1 MKNTKA
7 KIISIV
13 YMVLFLVLLALSTYY
28 VTRTLKDKGNY
39 LKYVP
44 FYEEE
49 EQFDVLFFGSSRM
62 LDGVHPMELWDEYG
76 LTSYNMAQHSETTRI
91 SYWQLENAIKYNKPK
106 VAVVDLFLLD
116 TQKIDMDNADARSYL
131 HKSLDHIPFS
141 KLKYDALMDLTDGV
155 DIWEYM
161 CPFAMYH
168 NRWNDLDRN
177 DIYMELPC
185 RKGAESRVAIEVMQG
200 VEWATDEISTSVDT
214 EKTKLDAIIALCEEN
229 DVQLVFTCM
238 PAVGM
243 SGNADMCKTMNYI
256 QVYANEH
263 GIPFLNF
270 AKDDDAINYAL
281 DFHDSSHLNPSGAKK
296 ITNEIGAFLVENYTF
311 DAKSDRT
318 VSEWQQAK
326 KDYLGAKL
334 GELIIEQDAGN
345 PTYYLMLL
353 NDNDYVV
360 EVKMQ
365 DISYVEEFGIG
376 DVLTELGIQE
386 ENIIIEPIENSMEVN
401 VILKETGELFH
412 SAQFNK

>member
-7 KIISIV
+7 KIKGIV
-13 YMVLFLVLLALSTYY
+13 YVVLFLLLLALSTYH
-28 VTRTLKDKGNY
+28 VTQTLKDKGNY

-76 LTSYNMAQHSETTRI
+76 LTSYNMAQHSENTRV
-91 SYWQLENAIKYNKPK
+91 SYWQMKNAFQYNKPK
-106 VAVVDLFLLD
+106 VAVVDLSLLHSN
-116 TQKIDMDNADARSYL
+116 MVDNENEEAKSYL
-131 HKSLDHIPFS
+131 HKSLDHMPFS
-141 KLKYDALMDLTDGV
+141 KLKYDALVDLTEGV
-155 DIWEYM
+155 DIWEYL

-185 RKGAESRVAIEVMQG
+185 RKGAESRVAIETLQG
-200 VEWATDEISTSVDT
+200 VEWTTDEIAETVDT
-214 EKTKLDAIIALCEEN
+214 VGTKLDDIIALCNEN

-238 PAVGM
+238 PAVGV
-243 SGNADMCKTMNYI
+243 SGNAHMCKILNYI
-256 QVYANEH
+256 EGYAKEQ

-270 AKDDDAINYAL
+270 AKDDDCINYAL
-281 DFHDSSHLNPSGAKK
+281 DFHDASHLNPAGAKK
-296 ITNEIGAFLVENYTF
+296 ITNEIGAFLTANYTF
-311 DAKSDRT
+311 DTKSDRT
-318 VSEWQQAK
+318 VREWQQAK

-353 NDNDYVV
+353 NDNDYVL

-365 DISYVEEFGIG
+365 AAALITEFGIG
-376 DVLTELGIQE
+376 DVLAELGIQE
-386 ENIIIEPIENSMEVN
+386 ENIMIEPIENSMEVT
-401 VILKETGELFH
+401 VTLKETGELFH
-412 SAQFNK
+412 SASFNQ